1 MTQKTTLPR
10 VLIAE
15 DDASIRRLLATTL
28 RRRRME
34 VEAAEDGQA
43 ALQALERACW
53 DVLITDLMM
62 PRVSGWDVLRWLG
75 EHPDRRPSSVIV
87 VSATDRDLLREL
99 DPTVVN
105 AIIFKPFD
113 VLQLGAYVKSATA
126 RGRDR
131 RRLRRVRSL

>member
-28 RRRRME
+28 RRRRLE
-34 VEAAEDGQA
+34 VEAAEDGHA
-43 ALQALERACW
+43 ALQALQRARW

-75 EHPDRRPSSVIV
+75 EHPERRPSSVIV
-87 VSATDRDLLREL
+87 VSATDRDLLRDL
-99 DPTVVN
+99 DPAVVN

-113 VLQLGAYVKSATA
+113 VLQLGAYVKNAT
-126 RGRDR
+126 RQDRDR
-131 RRLRRVRSL
+131 RRVRPLRSL